1 MCYEIED
8 EYARNLPLITY
19 HDTPN
24 IPTPLWERLS
34 SLDDH
39 GQKPVPTNQL
49 TNAIDAIDAIDAINA
64 MNPQDLKGWTLDS
77 QLILTPLINH
87 LTISLFDH
95 YTIFLKESSCN
106 RRKFSYI
113 TYNMFENLTEG
124 IKNIAKSFRGRGKLK
139 ESDVKRGM
147 QDIRRALLE
156 ADVNLQVAKNFVSE
170 VEKEAINRKIYESF
184 SPAEMITKIV
194 GEKLIGLLGEI
205 EPLKLSGQPASILLV
220 GLQGSGK
227 TTTAIKLANL
237 LRKQGRK
244 PYLIPAD
251 VKRPAAFEQLRDLAK
266 REELPYFEKR
276 LDDEVNLCKQALTQ
290 SVIRRY
296 DTLIFDTAGRLHI
309 DREMIDQVKKIKSAV
324 KPSEV
329 LLVADSMT
337 GQDAVNIAGAFDK
350 EIDLTGIILTKMDGD
365 ARGGA
370 ALSMREVTGKPIKFI
385 GTGEKSSDLELLQ
398 PERLATR
405 ILGMGDIKTLQEKAE
420 KVIEKEQAEE
430 FQKKIKEAK
439 LDLEDFLNQI
449 KQLKRMGPIEDL
461 VEMLPGGQDLKKLM
475 DEKQLVQTEAIIQSM
490 TPEERRNTKMLNAS
504 RKRRI
509 AAGSGTSVQ
518 DINQLI
524 KEYNMVKKLMKQ
536 MMGRGPST
544 LPPFFR

>member
-1 MCYEIED
+1 
-8 EYARNLPLITY
+8 
-19 HDTPN
+19 
-24 IPTPLWERLS
+24 
-34 SLDDH
+34 
-39 GQKPVPTNQL
+39 
-49 TNAIDAIDAIDAINA
+49 
-64 MNPQDLKGWTLDS
+64 
-77 QLILTPLINH
+77 
-87 LTISLFDH
+87 
-95 YTIFLKESSCN
+95 
-106 RRKFSYI
+106 
-113 TYNMFENLTEG
+113 MFENLTEG

-194 GEKLIGLLGEI
+194 GEKLIGLLGEM

>member
-1 MCYEIED
+1 
-8 EYARNLPLITY
+8 
-19 HDTPN
+19 
-24 IPTPLWERLS
+24 
-34 SLDDH
+34 
-39 GQKPVPTNQL
+39 
-49 TNAIDAIDAIDAINA
+49 
-64 MNPQDLKGWTLDS
+64 
-77 QLILTPLINH
+77 
-87 LTISLFDH
+87 
-95 YTIFLKESSCN
+95 
-106 RRKFSYI
+106 
-113 TYNMFENLTEG
+113 MFENLTEG

-139 ESDVKRGM
+139 ESDAKRGM

-194 GEKLIGLLGEI
+194 GEKLIGLLGEM

>member
-1 MCYEIED
+1 
-8 EYARNLPLITY
+8 
-19 HDTPN
+19 
-24 IPTPLWERLS
+24 
-34 SLDDH
+34 
-39 GQKPVPTNQL
+39 
-49 TNAIDAIDAIDAINA
+49 
-64 MNPQDLKGWTLDS
+64 
-77 QLILTPLINH
+77 
-87 LTISLFDH
+87 
-95 YTIFLKESSCN
+95 
-106 RRKFSYI
+106 
-113 TYNMFENLTEG
+113 MFENLTEG
-124 IKNIAKSFRGRGKLK
+124 IKNIARSFRGRGKLK
-139 ESDVKRGM
+139 ESDIKRGM

-184 SPAEMITKIV
+184 SPAEMIMKIV
-194 GEKLIGLLGEI
+194 GEKLIGLLGST

-227 TTTAIKLANL
+227 TTTAIKLASL
-237 LRKQGRK
+237 LGKQGRK

-337 GQDAVNIAGAFDK
+337 GQDAVNIAGAFDR

-420 KVIEKEQAEE
+420 KVIEKEQVEE

-536 MMGRGPST
+536 MMGRGPVGRGPST

>member
-1 MCYEIED
+1 
-8 EYARNLPLITY
+8 
-19 HDTPN
+19 
-24 IPTPLWERLS
+24 
-34 SLDDH
+34 
-39 GQKPVPTNQL
+39 
-49 TNAIDAIDAIDAINA
+49 
-64 MNPQDLKGWTLDS
+64 
-77 QLILTPLINH
+77 
-87 LTISLFDH
+87 
-95 YTIFLKESSCN
+95 
-106 RRKFSYI
+106 
-113 TYNMFENLTEG
+113 MFENLTEG
-124 IKNIAKSFRGRGKLK
+124 IKNIARSFRGRGKLK

-184 SPAEMITKIV
+184 SPAEMIMKIV
-194 GEKLIGLLGEI
+194 GEKLIGLLGST

-227 TTTAIKLANL
+227 TTTAIKLASL

-266 REELPYFEKR
+266 REGLPYFEKR

-536 MMGRGPST
+536 MMGRGPVGRGPST